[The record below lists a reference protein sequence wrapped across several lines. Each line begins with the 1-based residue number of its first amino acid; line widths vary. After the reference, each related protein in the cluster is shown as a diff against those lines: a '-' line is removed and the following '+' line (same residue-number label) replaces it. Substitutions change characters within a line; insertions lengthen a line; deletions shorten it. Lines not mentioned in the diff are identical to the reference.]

1 MASKYIYLSGKAK
14 WARVHKPDEK
24 YHNFSVQLYLDKTS
38 SKTYA
43 DSGLGLTVKE
53 DEEGKYIKLRRPEA
67 KLMKGE
73 MVEFG
78 PPKIID
84 KDNNPFDG
92 AIGNGSDVT
101 TKVVVYDTVKGPG
114 HRLEAIRVDKLVEY
128 HGSGGGDAS
137 AEMPF

>member
-1 MASKYIYLSGKAK
+1 MATRYLYLTGKAK

-24 YHNFSVQLYLDKTS
+24 YHNYSVQLYLDKAS
-38 SKTYA
+38 SKA
-43 DSGLGLTVKE
+43 FSESGLGLSVKE
-53 DEEGKYIKLRRPEA
+53 DEDGKYIKLRRPEA

-84 KDNNPFDG
+84 KNKKPFDG

-101 TKVVVYDTVKGPG
+101 AKIAVYDTIKGPG

-128 HGSGGGDAS
+128 TK
-137 AEMPF
+137 AENAGEIPF